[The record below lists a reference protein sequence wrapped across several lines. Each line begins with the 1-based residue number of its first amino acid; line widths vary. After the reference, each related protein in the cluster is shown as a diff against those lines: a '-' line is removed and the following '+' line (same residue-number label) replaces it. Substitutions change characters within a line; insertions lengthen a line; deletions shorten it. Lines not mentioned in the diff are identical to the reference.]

1 MDIPLKCDVD
11 YILLAY
17 GEAMIRVR
25 LLESQIKEL
34 REELTKVTKDKGTE

>member
-17 GEAMIRVR
+17 GEAMIRGR